1 MTDELTSEQEAAVR
15 RLLAAARHDAPLP
28 ADVAARL
35 DEVLDGLAADAG
47 VDDLEG
53 SESVGSGS
61 VTELAG
67 VRQRRRN
74 AGRLLL
80 AAAAVVIGGV
90 AVGQT
95 LGGTGLDAG
104 SESDSAGDN
113 ALAEAP
119 RDSPDRAE
127 EEAAGGA
134 AESGD
139 DGGGGAPEATSG
151 SVAAD
156 QGYLL
161 QKVEAPLALT
171 SDNFAADVQ
180 RELLRTSDERRQAAK
195 ADYDGVAAYAQTD
208 PDFVCAAGP
217 YGQGAT
223 LPAYYDAEEAVL
235 VLRRPRANFQ
245 RVDLLTCGTAI
256 TLNSVEL
263 PAP

>member
-15 RLLAAARHDAPLP
+15 RLLAEARHDAPLP

-35 DEVLDGLAADAG
+35 DGVLDGLAADDG

-53 SESVGSGS
+53 LGASESVGSGS

-90 AVGQT
+90 AVGQM
-95 LGGTGLDAG
+95 LGGTGLDEG
-104 SESDSAGDN
+104 SDSDSAGDN
-113 ALAEAP
+113 ALAEPP
-119 RDSPDRAE
+119 RASSSRAE
-127 EEAAGGA
+127 EEAAGGG
-134 AESGD
+134 E
-139 DGGGGAPEATSG
+139 
-151 SVAAD
+151 AAD
-156 QGYLL
+156 SAAPLEEDAPDTTSSGGSLMTL
-161 QKVEAPLALT
+161 RAPLALT

-180 RELLRTSDERRQAAK
+180 RELLRTADERRHAAK

-208 PDFVCAAGP
+208 PDFMCAAGP

-235 VLRRPRANFQ
+235 VLRRPRANIQ
-245 RVDLLTCGTAI
+245 RVDLLTCGTAV